1 MIYDMMIIGAGP
13 AGLTAGIYAARAGLK
28 AVVFEKQFA
37 GGQMTKT
44 DLIENYPGIVSV
56 TGVDF
61 SMQMQAHAVE
71 AGADIQTV
79 DIDKLE
85 LSGKVKKVF
94 SGEEVFEGKTV
105 VLAMGAQPRKLNLES
120 ELKLAGRGVSYC
132 ATCDGAFF
140 RGKDV
145 AVIGGGDTAA
155 EDALYLSKI
164 ASRVFMV
171 HRRDALRAEQYLGER
186 IEKTDNIE
194 MVWDSTLDQ
203 ITGENVVDG
212 IDVVNKNTGETRH
225 IPVSGTFIAVG
236 VVPESA
242 LVKDQV
248 KIDDQGYVVAD
259 ETCETDV
266 PGVFVAGD
274 LRGKKLRQIVTATA
288 DGAVAVAAVE
298 EYLNRQ
304 G

>member
-1 MIYDMMIIGAGP
+1 MIYDIIIIGAGP
-13 AGLTAGIYAARAGLK
+13 AGLTAGIYAARAGLN

-44 DLIENYPGIVSV
+44 DLIENYPGIKSV

-61 SMQMQAHAVE
+61 SMQMQAHAE
-71 AGADIQTV
+71 DAGAKIMTV

-85 LSGKVKKVF
+85 LSGAVKKVF
-94 SGEEVFEGKTV
+94 SGDDVYEAKTV
-105 VLAMGAQPRKLNLES
+105 ILAMGAQPKKLNLES

-155 EDALYLSKI
+155 EDALYLANI
-164 ASRVFMV
+164 VNRVFMV
-171 HRRDALRAEQYLGER
+171 HRRDQLRAEQYLADQ
-186 IEKTDNIE
+186 IEKTENIE
-194 MVWDSTLDQ
+194 MVWDSNLSE
-203 ITGENVVDG
+203 ITGDNLVEG
-212 IDVVNKNTGETRH
+212 IDVVNKNTEETRH

-236 VVPESA
+236 TVPESA
-242 LVKDQV
+242 LVKDMV
-248 KIDDQGYVVAD
+248 KIDDLGYVVAG

-288 DGAVAVAAVE
+288 DGAAAVSAVE
-298 EYLNRQ
+298 EYLNKQ

>member
-1 MIYDMMIIGAGP
+1 MIYDIMIIGAGP
-13 AGLTAGIYAARAGLK
+13 AGLTAGIYAARAGLN

-44 DLIENYPGIVSV
+44 DLIENYPGIASV

-61 SMQMQAHAVE
+61 SMQMQAHAEE
-71 AGADIQTV
+71 AGANIQTV
-79 DIDKLE
+79 DIDRLD
-85 LSGKVKKVF
+85 LSGDIKKVF
-94 SGEEVFEGKTV
+94 SGDEVYEGKTV
-105 VLAMGAQPRKLNLES
+105 ILAMGAQPRKLNLES
-120 ELKLAGRGVSYC
+120 ELRLAGRGVSYC

-164 ASRVFMV
+164 ANRVYMV
-171 HRRDALRAEQYLGER
+171 HRRDALRAEQYLVER

-194 MVWDSTLDQ
+194 MVWDSNLAE

-212 IDVVNKNTGETRH
+212 ISVTNKNTNEARH
-225 IPVSGTFIAVG
+225 IPISGTFIAVG
-236 VVPESA
+236 VVPQSE

-248 KIDDQGYVVAD
+248 KINDFGYVVAD
-259 ETCETDV
+259 ESCETNV

-298 EYLNRQ
+298 EYLNKL